1 MRTYKERFEAAFE
14 QWIERGAPPSAARDL
29 AHEQLTFEDEQSEH
43 EENGTKG
50 LDDSLPINL

>member
-1 MRTYKERFEAAFE
+1 MRTYKERFETAFE
-14 QWIERGAPPSAARDL
+14 QWIKRGAPPSAARDL